1 MLKLSQ
7 PQEAISTPLDRFDEL
22 PDRAGVYLLKNA
34 EGNPVY
40 VGKATSIKGR
50 VLAHL
55 RPRFDDPIGQNLKEQ
70 IKSADYIFT
79 LSPPEA
85 LLLENVLIKRYKPKY
100 NIRLKD
106 DKSYPFIK
114 ITGEPVPRVLVTR
127 RVDDDGSRYFGPYA
141 NVRAARRTVKYL
153 RKFFPIRGCTLPLN
167 WEKKF
172 RSCIDHNIGLCKAPC
187 IFAVT
192 KNEYFD
198 DVKKFEMFLGGK
210 LVKLSKVMYDEMW
223 RASEAQEYERASKIR
238 NEIRSLEATA
248 LKQRIAFPSQKDR
261 DKDVVTVAREVFDD
275 PDDDKEKHG
284 EIGGT
289 AAAIVFQVRQG
300 NVVGREKYI
309 LDVVSAQASDT
320 EILSAFLK
328 QHYSST
334 EAVVGHQ
341 FPHEIIVPME
351 LPDIAEI
358 EEMLK
363 DSLERFGKDEKG
375 EPVGTKIVTAES
387 SEENSRLMKLAQ
399 DNAQLVLKE
408 QESKEDVKK
417 RERLRALKDIKEK
430 LDLDHLPRR
439 IECYDISN
447 IRGDEAVGAMTVFV
461 DGFPDKSQYRKFKI
475 KTVEG
480 IDDYSMMSEMIS
492 RRFKRLLEKTQG
504 EEGRRFAREPPD
516 LVVID
521 GGRGHLNAAISQM
534 HSDGV
539 FGVPTVALAKKE
551 ELIFTPSR
559 MRPIKLPRDS
569 EALHILQHI
578 RDQAHRFGITYHR
591 RLRSHHITRSK
602 LDDIAGVGE
611 KRKRN
616 LLAHFG
622 SVDAVKRA
630 APEEIAQVAKISEK
644 LAETIVSGLNS

>member
-1 MLKLSQ
+1 LKLSL
-7 PQEAISTPLDRFDEL
+7 PQEAISTPLDKFDEL
-22 PDRAGVYLLKNA
+22 PDRAGVYILKSS

-55 RPRFDDPIGQNLKEQ
+55 RPRFDDPIGQNLKDQ
-70 IKSADYIFT
+70 IRSADYIFT

-114 ITGEPVPRVLVTR
+114 ITADVVPRVLVTR
-127 RVDDDGSRYFGPYA
+127 RTEDDGSRYFGPYA

-153 RKFFPIRGCTLPLN
+153 RKIFPIRGCTLPLT

-172 RSCIDHNIGLCKAPC
+172 RSCIDYNIGLCKAPC

-192 KNEYFD
+192 RKEYFD
-198 DVKKFEMFLGGK
+198 DVRKFELFLDGK

-223 RASEAQEYERASKIR
+223 KASEVQEYERASKIR

-261 DKDVVTVAREVFDD
+261 DKDIVTIAHEVREEI
-275 PDDDKEKHG
+275 PGEEKS
-284 EIGGT
+284 EINRT

-309 LDVVSAQASDT
+309 LDIVSEQTSDS
-320 EILSAFLK
+320 EILSAFIK

-334 EAVVGHQ
+334 EALVGHQ
-341 FPHEIIVPME
+341 FPHEIVVPSG
-351 LPDIAEI
+351 LSDSADI
-358 EEMLK
+358 EELIRAFISK
-363 DSLERFGKDEKG
+363 NGDEAQAVKL
-375 EPVGTKIVTAES
+375 VRADS
-387 SEENSRLMKLAQ
+387 SEENRRLMKLAQ

-408 QESKEDVKK
+408 QESKGDVKK
-417 RERLRALKDIKEK
+417 RERLRSLKDIKER

-439 IECYDISN
+439 IECFDISN
-447 IRGDEAVGAMTVFV
+447 IRGDEAVGAMTVFI

-480 IDDYSMMSEMIS
+480 IDDYSMMAEMIS
-492 RRFKRLLEKTQG
+492 RRFKRLSEP
-504 EEGRRFAREPPD
+504 EENGRKWSREPPD

-521 GGRGHLNAAISQM
+521 GGRGHLNAALNRM

-539 FGVPTVALAKKE
+539 FGVPTVSLAKKE
-551 ELIFTPSR
+551 ELVFTPSR
-559 MRPIKLPRDS
+559 MRSIKLPRDS

-591 RLRSHHITRSK
+591 KLRARHITRSK
-602 LDDIAGVGE
+602 LDEIAGIGE

-630 APEEIAQVAKISEK
+630 APEELAQVAKISEK
-644 LAETIVSGLNS
+644 LAKSIVDGLNA